1 MTATWSVASWNS
13 AAGFEA
19 RANRDRGRA
28 YNRVGS
34 YHIQVMIRVLAIGL
48 LSLLLVSA
56 CTPFQKYELTDT
68 TRGNETVYVDP
79 ETIDKAQ
86 RVKLANSLTAAGY
99 VVASAR
105 QDADLIAKLVFS
117 VGEGERRESFIEVP
131 EYERVREVH
140 FINGRQRIFT
150 EERFVGY
157 RRERIIETIYPTVAV
172 IVLEEDSRQRRFRS
186 VETEGTCGSAAILK
200 PALLEV
206 LLSGKTPVSGTIEL
220 PDC

>member
-1 MTATWSVASWNS
+1 MFRVFAIAVLSVL
-13 AAGFEA
+13 
-19 RANRDRGRA
+19 
-28 YNRVGS
+28 
-34 YHIQVMIRVLAIGL
+34 LA
-48 LSLLLVSA
+48 SA
-56 CTPFQKYELTDT
+56 CTPFQTYDLSGT
-68 TRGNETVYVDP
+68 TRGSENVYIDP
-79 ETIDKAQ
+79 VTIDAVD
-86 RVKLANSLTAAGY
+86 RVKLANALTAAGY
-99 VVASAR
+99 SVAQTR
-105 QDADLIAKLVFS
+105 QDADLDAKLVFS

-172 IVLEEDSRQRRFRS
+172 IVLEEDNRQRRFRS

>member
-1 MTATWSVASWNS
+1 VS
-13 AAGFEA
+13 
-19 RANRDRGRA
+19 
-28 YNRVGS
+28 
-34 YHIQVMIRVLAIGL
+34 AIGL

-56 CTPFQKYELTDT
+56 CTPFQKYELSDT
-68 TRGNETVYVDP
+68 TRGKESVYIDP
-79 ETIDKAQ
+79 ETIDAVH
-86 RVKLANSLTAAGY
+86 RVKLANFLTAAGY
-99 VVASAR
+99 TVASTR
-105 QDADLIAKLVFS
+105 ENADLDAKLVFS

-157 RRERIIETIYPTVAV
+157 RQERIIETIYPTVAV
-172 IVLEEDSRQRRFRS
+172 IVLEEENRQRRFQS

-200 PALLEV
+200 PALLQI
-206 LLSGKTPVSGTIEL
+206 LLSGNTPVSGTIEL